1 MGLTQQDVAGV
12 RAYLLA
18 AQSITA
24 TDGQVVV
31 WHDYLTHTVPGL
43 DAAELRPACRD
54 AVRAWATDGRAWRID
69 VERFAA
75 AVRRARSERVRAEE
89 SARGALIPDRLGAD
103 AKAELAWRKAAIAA
117 VGRGASRAEAEALAW
132 RTIGRRPPA
141 VTRGRDVLDGLT
153 GPDRA
158 REVLRRLKTPAG
170 EAATAPGTGQ
180 NRPTLR
186 RHREGSERPAN
197 RLPRNPGSERS
208 AA

>member
-1 MGLTQQDVAGV
+1 MGVTQQNVAGV
-12 RAYLLA
+12 LAYLLA
-18 AQSITA
+18 AQAITA
-24 TDGQVVV
+24 TDSQVVV

-75 AVRRARSERVRAEE
+75 AIRRARSERVRAEE
-89 SARGALIPDRLGAD
+89 SARGALIPDGLGND
-103 AKAELAWRKAAIAA
+103 AKAELAWRKAATAA

-141 VTRGRDVLDGLT
+141 VTASRDVLDGLT

-158 REVLRRLKTPAG
+158 REVLRRLKTPTG

-180 NRPTLR
+180 NRPTVPA
-186 RHREGSERPAN
+186 HRSGRVRPAN

>member
-1 MGLTQQDVAGV
+1 MGVTQQDIAGV
-12 RAYLLA
+12 LAYLLA
-18 AQSITA
+18 AQAITA

-75 AVRRARSERVRAEE
+75 AVRRERSERVRAEE

-117 VGRGASRAEAEALAW
+117 VGRGASRPEAEALAW

-141 VTRGRDVLDGLT
+141 VTAGRDVLGGLT

-158 REVLRRLKTPAG
+158 REVLRRLKTPPG

>member
-1 MGLTQQDVAGV
+1 MGLTQQDIAGV
-12 RAYLLA
+12 LAYLLA
-18 AQSITA
+18 AQAITA

-43 DAAELRPACRD
+43 DATELRPACRD

-132 RTIGRRPPA
+132 RAIGRRPPA
-141 VTRGRDVLDGLT
+141 VTHGRDVLDGLT

-158 REVLRRLKTPAG
+158 REVLRRLKTPTG

>member
-1 MGLTQQDVAGV
+1 MGVTQQDVAGV
-12 RAYLLA
+12 LAYLLA
-18 AQSITA
+18 AQAITA

-43 DAAELRPACRD
+43 HAAELRPACRD

-141 VTRGRDVLDGLT
+141 VTAGGDVLDGLT

-170 EAATAPGTGQ
+170 EVATAPETGQ

>member
-1 MGLTQQDVAGV
+1 MGVTQQNVAGV
-12 RAYLLA
+12 LAYLLA
-18 AQSITA
+18 AQAITA

-75 AVRRARSERVRAEE
+75 AIRRARSERVRAEE
-89 SARGALIPDRLGAD
+89 SARGALIPDGLGAD

-117 VGRGASRAEAEALAW
+117 VGRGASRAEAEAAAW
-132 RTIGRRPPA
+132 RAVGRRPPA
-141 VTRGRDVLDGLT
+141 VTAGRDVLGGLT

-158 REVLRRLKTPAG
+158 REVLRRLKTPPG
-170 EAATAPGTGQ
+170 GVVTAPGTGQ
-180 NRPTLR
+180 NRPTVPA
-186 RHREGSERPAN
+186 HRSGPVRPAN

>member
-1 MGLTQQDVAGV
+1 MGVTQQDIAGV
-12 RAYLLA
+12 LAYLLA
-18 AQSITA
+18 AQAITA

-31 WHDYLTHTVPGL
+31 WHDYLTHEVPGL
-43 DAAELRPACRD
+43 DAVELRPACRD

-89 SARGALIPDRLGAD
+89 SARGALIPDGLGND
-103 AKAELAWRKAAIAA
+103 ARAELVWRKAAIAA

-132 RTIGRRPPA
+132 RTVGLRPPA
-141 VTRGRDVLDGLT
+141 VTTGRDVLGGLT

-158 REVLRRLKTPAG
+158 REVLRRLKTPPG

-180 NRPTLR
+180 NRATLH
-186 RHREGSERPAN
+186 RHGEGPVRPAN
-197 RLPRNPGSERS
+197 RLPHNPGSERS

>member
-1 MGLTQQDVAGV
+1 MGVTQQNVAGV
-12 RAYLLA
+12 LAYLLA
-18 AQSITA
+18 AQAITA

-75 AVRRARSERVRAEE
+75 AIRRARSERVRAEE
-89 SARGALIPDRLGAD
+89 SARGALIPDGLGDD
-103 AKAELAWRKAAIAA
+103 AKAELAWRKAATAA
-117 VGRGASRAEAEALAW
+117 VGRGASRPEAEALAW
-132 RTIGRRPPA
+132 RTIGRHPPA
-141 VTRGRDVLDGLT
+141 VTAGRDVLDGLT

-158 REVLRRLKTPAG
+158 REVLRRLKTPTG
-170 EAATAPGTGQ
+170 EAATAPGTRQ
-180 NRPTLR
+180 NRPTLH
-186 RHREGSERPAN
+186 RHREGPVRPAN
-197 RLPRNPGSERS
+197 RLPRNSGSERS

>member
-1 MGLTQQDVAGV
+1 MGVTQQDVAGV
-12 RAYLLA
+12 LAYLLA
-18 AQSITA
+18 AQAITA

-132 RTIGRRPPA
+132 RAIGRRPPA
-141 VTRGRDVLDGLT
+141 VTRGGDVLGGLT

-197 RLPRNPGSERS
+197 RLPCNPDSERS

>member
-1 MGLTQQDVAGV
+1 MGVTQQDIAGV
-12 RAYLLA
+12 LAYLLA
-18 AQSITA
+18 AQAITA

-69 VERFAA
+69 VERFASA
-75 AVRRARSERVRAEE
+75 IRRARSERVRAEE
-89 SARGALIPDRLGAD
+89 SARGVLIPDGLGDD
-103 AKAELAWRKAAIAA
+103 AKAELAWRKAATAA
-117 VGRGASRAEAEALAW
+117 VGRGASRPEAEALAW

-141 VTRGRDVLDGLT
+141 VTAGRDVLGGLT

-170 EAATAPGTGQ
+170 EAAAAPGTGQ
-180 NRPTLR
+180 NRPTVPA
-186 RHREGSERPAN
+186 HRSGPVRSAN
-197 RLPRNPGSERS
+197 RLPRNSGSERS

>member
-12 RAYLLA
+12 LAYLLA
-18 AQSITA
+18 AQAITA

-103 AKAELAWRKAAIAA
+103 ARAELAWRKAAIAA

-141 VTRGRDVLDGLT
+141 VTAGRDVLDGLT

-158 REVLRRLKTPAG
+158 REVLRRLKTPTG

>member
-1 MGLTQQDVAGV
+1 MGVTQQDVAGV
-12 RAYLLA
+12 LAYLLA
-18 AQSITA
+18 AQAITA

-103 AKAELAWRKAAIAA
+103 ARAELAWRKAAIAA

-141 VTRGRDVLDGLT
+141 VTRGGDVLGGLT

-170 EAATAPGTGQ
+170 EAATAPETGQ

-186 RHREGSERPAN
+186 RHRDGSERPAN

>member
-1 MGLTQQDVAGV
+1 MGVTQQDIAGV
-12 RAYLLA
+12 LAYLLA
-18 AQSITA
+18 AQAITA

-43 DAAELRPACRD
+43 DACELRPACRD

-69 VERFAA
+69 VERFAS
-75 AVRRARSERVRAEE
+75 AVRRARAERVRAEE
-89 SARGALIPDRLGAD
+89 SARGALIPDGLGND
-103 AKAELAWRKAAIAA
+103 AKAELAWRA
-117 VGRGASRAEAEALAW
+117 VGL
-132 RTIGRRPPA
+132 RPPA
-141 VTRGRDVLDGLT
+141 VTTGRDVLGGLT

-180 NRPTLR
+180 NRPTLH
-186 RHREGSERPAN
+186 RHREGPERPAN

>member
-1 MGLTQQDVAGV
+1 MGVTQQDIAGV
-12 RAYLLA
+12 LAYLLA
-18 AQSITA
+18 AQAITA

-54 AVRAWATDGRAWRID
+54 AVRAWATD
-69 VERFAA
+69 VERFAS

-89 SARGALIPDRLGAD
+89 SARGALIPDGLGND
-103 AKAELAWRKAAIAA
+103 AKAELAWRKAATAA
-117 VGRGASRAEAEALAW
+117 VGRGASRPEAEALAW
-132 RTIGRRPPA
+132 RTVGLRPPA
-141 VTRGRDVLDGLT
+141 VTRGRDVLGGLT

-158 REVLRRLKTPAG
+158 REVLRRLKTRPG
-170 EAATAPGTGQ
+170 AATAAPGAGQ
-180 NRPTLR
+180 NGPTLH
-186 RHREGSERPAN
+186 RHREGPVRPAN

>member
-1 MGLTQQDVAGV
+1 MGVTQQDVAGV
-12 RAYLLA
+12 LAYLLA
-18 AQSITA
+18 AQAITA

-158 REVLRRLKTPAG
+158 REVLRRLKTPTG

-180 NRPTLR
+180 NGVEVPAYGY
-186 RHREGSERPAN
+186 GSVRPAN

>member
-12 RAYLLA
+12 LAYLLA
-18 AQSITA
+18 AQAITA

-103 AKAELAWRKAAIAA
+103 ARAELAWRKAAIAA

-132 RTIGRRPPA
+132 RAIGRRPPA
-141 VTRGRDVLDGLT
+141 VTRGGDVLGGLT

>member
-1 MGLTQQDVAGV
+1 MGVTQQDVAGV
-12 RAYLLA
+12 LAYLLA
-18 AQSITA
+18 AQAITA

-89 SARGALIPDRLGAD
+89 SARGVLIPDRLGAD

-141 VTRGRDVLDGLT
+141 VTAGGDVLDGLT

>member
-1 MGLTQQDVAGV
+1 MGVTQQDIAGV
-12 RAYLLA
+12 LAYLLA
-18 AQSITA
+18 AQAITA

-69 VERFAA
+69 VERFASA
-75 AVRRARSERVRAEE
+75 IRRARSERVRAEE
-89 SARGALIPDRLGAD
+89 SARGVLIPDGLGDD
-103 AKAELAWRKAAIAA
+103 AKAELAWRKAATAA
-117 VGRGASRAEAEALAW
+117 VGRGASRPEAEALAW
-132 RTIGRRPPA
+132 RTVGLRPPA
-141 VTRGRDVLDGLT
+141 VTAGRDVLDGLT

-158 REVLRRLKTPAG
+158 REVLRRLKTPPG

-180 NRPTLR
+180 NRPTVPA
-186 RHREGSERPAN
+186 HRSGPVRLAN
-197 RLPRNPGSERS
+197 RLPRNPGPERS

>member
-1 MGLTQQDVAGV
+1 MGVTQQDVAGV
-12 RAYLLA
+12 LAYLLA
-18 AQSITA
+18 AQAITA

-103 AKAELAWRKAAIAA
+103 AKVELAWRKAAIAA

-132 RTIGRRPPA
+132 RAIGRCPPA
-141 VTRGRDVLDGLT
+141 VTAGGDVLGGLT

>member
-1 MGLTQQDVAGV
+1 MGVTQQDVAGV
-12 RAYLLA
+12 LAYLLA
-18 AQSITA
+18 AQAITA

-31 WHDYLTHTVPGL
+31 WHDYLTHEVPGL
-43 DAAELRPACRD
+43 DASELRPACRD

-69 VERFAA
+69 VERFAS

-89 SARGALIPDRLGAD
+89 SARGALIPDGLGDD
-103 AKAELAWRKAAIAA
+103 AKAELAWRKAATAA
-117 VGRGASRAEAEALAW
+117 VGRGASRPEAEALAW

-141 VTRGRDVLDGLT
+141 VTAGRDVLGGLT

-158 REVLRRLKTPAG
+158 REVLRRLKTPPG
-170 EAATAPGTGQ
+170 ETAAAPGTGQ
-180 NRPTLR
+180 NRPTVPA
-186 RHREGSERPAN
+186 HRSGPVRSAN

>member
-1 MGLTQQDVAGV
+1 MGVTQQDIAGV
-12 RAYLLA
+12 LAYLLA
-18 AQSITA
+18 AQAITA

-75 AVRRARSERVRAEE
+75 AIRRARSERVRTEE
-89 SARGALIPDRLGAD
+89 SARGALIPDGLGAN

-117 VGRGASRAEAEALAW
+117 VGRGASRPEAEALAW

-141 VTRGRDVLDGLT
+141 VTAGRDVLGGLT

-158 REVLRRLKTPAG
+158 REVLRRLKTPPG
-170 EAATAPGTGQ
+170 GVATAPGTGQ
-180 NRPTLR
+180 NSPTVPA
-186 RHREGSERPAN
+186 HRSGPVRPAN

>member
-1 MGLTQQDVAGV
+1 MGVTQQDVAGV
-12 RAYLLA
+12 LAYLLA
-18 AQSITA
+18 AQAITA

-43 DAAELRPACRD
+43 DTAELRPACRD

-132 RTIGRRPPA
+132 RAIGRRPPA
-141 VTRGRDVLDGLT
+141 VTHGRDVLDGLT

-158 REVLRRLKTPAG
+158 REVLRRLKTPTG

-180 NRPTLR
+180 NRPTLC

>member
-1 MGLTQQDVAGV
+1 MGVTQQDIAGV
-12 RAYLLA
+12 LAYLLA
-18 AQSITA
+18 AQAITA

-69 VERFAA
+69 VERFAS
-75 AVRRARSERVRAEE
+75 AVRRARSDRVRAEE
-89 SARGALIPDRLGAD
+89 SARGALIPDGLGDD
-103 AKAELAWRKAAIAA
+103 AKAELAWRKAATAA
-117 VGRGASRAEAEALAW
+117 VGRGASRPEAEVLAW

-141 VTRGRDVLDGLT
+141 VTAGRDVLGGLT

-170 EAATAPGTGQ
+170 EAAAAPGTGQ
-180 NRPTLR
+180 NRPTVPA
-186 RHREGSERPAN
+186 HRSGPVRSAN

>member
-12 RAYLLA
+12 LAYLLA
-18 AQSITA
+18 AQAITA
-24 TDGQVVV
+24 TDGQV
-31 WHDYLTHTVPGL
+31 L

-141 VTRGRDVLDGLT
+141 VTRGGDVLDGLT

-158 REVLRRLKTPAG
+158 REVLRRLKTPTG

-186 RHREGSERPAN
+186 RHREGPERPAN

>member
-1 MGLTQQDVAGV
+1 MGVTQQDIAGV
-12 RAYLLA
+12 LAYLLA
-18 AQSITA
+18 AQAITA

-43 DAAELRPACRD
+43 DAAELRPACRG

-89 SARGALIPDRLGAD
+89 SARGALIPDGLGND
-103 AKAELAWRKAAIAA
+103 AK
-117 VGRGASRAEAEALAW
+117 ALAW
-132 RTIGRRPPA
+132 RTVGLRPPA
-141 VTRGRDVLDGLT
+141 VTTGRDVLGGLT

-158 REVLRRLKTPAG
+158 REVLRRLKTPSGAVV
-170 EAATAPGTGQ
+170 AAPGTGQ
-180 NRPTLR
+180 NGPTLH
-186 RHREGSERPAN
+186 RHQVGSVRPAN
-197 RLPRNPGSERS
+197 RLPRNPRSERS

>member
-1 MGLTQQDVAGV
+1 MGVTQQDIAGV
-12 RAYLLA
+12 LAYLLA
-18 AQSITA
+18 AQAITA

-141 VTRGRDVLDGLT
+141 VTHGRDVLDGLT

-180 NRPTLR
+180 NWPTLR
-186 RHREGSERPAN
+186 RHR
-197 RLPRNPGSERS
+197 
-208 AA
+208 

>member
-1 MGLTQQDVAGV
+1 MGVTQQDIAGV
-12 RAYLLA
+12 LAYLLA
-18 AQSITA
+18 AQAITA

-31 WHDYLTHTVPGL
+31 WHDYLTHEVPGL
-43 DAAELRPACRD
+43 DSCELRPACRD

-89 SARGALIPDRLGAD
+89 SARGVLIPDGLGDD
-103 AKAELAWRKAAIAA
+103 AKAELAWRKAATAA
-117 VGRGASRAEAEALAW
+117 VGRGASRPEAEALAW

-141 VTRGRDVLDGLT
+141 VTAGRDVLGGLT

-170 EAATAPGTGQ
+170 EAAAAPGTGQ
-180 NRPTLR
+180 NRPTVPA
-186 RHREGSERPAN
+186 HRSGPVRPAN

>member
-1 MGLTQQDVAGV
+1 MGVTQQDIAGV
-12 RAYLLA
+12 LAYLLA
-18 AQSITA
+18 AQAITA

-31 WHDYLTHTVPGL
+31 WWDYLTHTVPGL

-89 SARGALIPDRLGAD
+89 SARGALIPDGLGND

-117 VGRGASRAEAEALAW
+117 VGRGASRAEAEVLAW

-141 VTRGRDVLDGLT
+141 VTAGRDMLGGLT

-170 EAATAPGTGQ
+170 EAAAAPGTGQ
-180 NRPTLR
+180 SRPTVPA
-186 RHREGSERPAN
+186 HRSGPVRPAN

>member
-12 RAYLLA
+12 LAYLLA
-18 AQSITA
+18 AQAITA

-43 DAAELRPACRD
+43 DATELRPACRD

-141 VTRGRDVLDGLT
+141 VTPGRDVLDGLT

-158 REVLRRLKTPAG
+158 REVLRRLKTPTG

>member
-12 RAYLLA
+12 LAYLLA
-18 AQSITA
+18 AQAITA

-132 RTIGRRPPA
+132 RAIGRRPPA

-186 RHREGSERPAN
+186 RRREGSERPAN

>member
-1 MGLTQQDVAGV
+1 MGVTQQNIAGV
-12 RAYLLA
+12 LAYLLA
-18 AQSITA
+18 AQAITA
-24 TDGQVVV
+24 TDSQVVV

-43 DAAELRPACRD
+43 DATELRPACRD

-89 SARGALIPDRLGAD
+89 SARGALIPDGLGND
-103 AKAELAWRKAAIAA
+103 AKAELAWRKAATAA
-117 VGRGASRAEAEALAW
+117 VGRGASRPEAEALAW

-158 REVLRRLKTPAG
+158 REVLRRLKTPPG
-170 EAATAPGTGQ
+170 EAAAAPGTGQ
-180 NRPTLR
+180 NRPTVPA
-186 RHREGSERPAN
+186 HRSGPVRPAN
-197 RLPRNPGSERS
+197 RLPRNSGSERS

>member
-12 RAYLLA
+12 LAYLLA
-18 AQSITA
+18 AQAITA

-103 AKAELAWRKAAIAA
+103 AKAELAWRKAATAA
-117 VGRGASRAEAEALAW
+117 VGRGASRPEAEALAW
-132 RTIGRRPPA
+132 RTIGRRPPV
-141 VTRGRDVLDGLT
+141 VTRGGDVLDGLT

-158 REVLRRLKTPAG
+158 REVLRRLKTPTG

>member
-1 MGLTQQDVAGV
+1 MGVTQQDVAGV
-12 RAYLLA
+12 LAYLLA
-18 AQSITA
+18 AQAITA

-31 WHDYLTHTVPGL
+31 WHDYLTHTVHGL
-43 DAAELRPACRD
+43 DTAELRPACRD

-132 RTIGRRPPA
+132 RAIGRRPPA
-141 VTRGRDVLDGLT
+141 VTHGRDVLDGLT

-158 REVLRRLKTPAG
+158 REVLRRLKTPTG

-180 NRPTLR
+180 NRPTLC

>member
-1 MGLTQQDVAGV
+1 MGVTQQDIAGV
-12 RAYLLA
+12 LAYLLA
-18 AQSITA
+18 AQAITA

-117 VGRGASRAEAEALAW
+117 VGRGASRAEAEAWAW

-141 VTRGRDVLDGLT
+141 VTRGGDVLGGLT

-158 REVLRRLKTPAG
+158 REVLRRLKTPPG
-170 EAATAPGTGQ
+170 EVATAPGTGQ

-197 RLPRNPGSERS
+197 RLPRNPGYERS